1 MMKTSP
7 VQHRNRAI
15 FVVRCLAMK
24 AALAA
29 LLLLANLA
37 AADTLL
43 VVNKRD
49 AILAF
54 VDVEEGQAAARADL
68 APSTAGA

>member
-1 MMKTSP
+1 
-7 VQHRNRAI
+7 VIA
-15 FVVRCLAMK
+15 FFAVGA
-24 AALAA
+24 
-29 LLLLANLA
+29 
-37 AADTLL
+37 
-43 VVNKRD
+43 